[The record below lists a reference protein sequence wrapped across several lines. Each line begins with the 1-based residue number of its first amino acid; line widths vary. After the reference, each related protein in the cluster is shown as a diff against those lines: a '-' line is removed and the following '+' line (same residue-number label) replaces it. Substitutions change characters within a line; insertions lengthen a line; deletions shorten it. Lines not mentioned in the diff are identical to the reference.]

1 MATEIRE
8 AMQTV
13 AGEISGQRNSPNQ
26 NGPFQGSEEERA
38 KLAEAARIELGLPEG
53 TPIDVIRAKYIEQT
67 EEQYWVECSARNK
80 QLEAEEA
87 ARRKSD
93 RIHGCWRASHCPE
106 RHRSKAETFTGPQP
120 WLAKKAA
127 AWDIAAKGG
136 IVALIGSRGNGKTQ
150 LAVDLIRHACND
162 DKTARYL
169 KAMDFFIEVRA
180 SFKRESEDDESV
192 ILGEYQKPWLLVIDN
207 VDRRGSSEW
216 EDRLLTHLIDKRYD
230 LGVGTILIANLDP
243 TAFAE
248 HVGLDIVDRIR
259 DGGGLIV
266 ADWAGF
272 RGA

>member
-1 MATEIRE
+1 MR
-8 AMQTV
+8 TV
-13 AGEISGQRNSPNQ
+13 ADKISGQRNSQ
-26 NGPFQGSEEERA
+26 SHNGPFQGSEEERA

-53 TPIDVIRAKYIEQT
+53 TPIDVIRAKYIEQDEREYRAKWAT
-67 EEQYWVECSARNK
+67 QNK
-80 QLEAEEA
+80 QQEADEA

-93 RIHGCWRASHCPE
+93 RIHDCWRASYCPE
-106 RHRSKAETFTGPQP
+106 RHRSKAETFIDPQP
-120 WLAKKAA
+120 WLAKKAV
-127 AWDIAAKGG
+127 AWEIVRNGG
-136 IVALIGSRGNGKTQ
+136 MVALIGSRGNGKTQ

-162 DKTARYL
+162 DKTGRYL

-180 SFKRESEDDESV
+180 SFKKESEDDEST
-192 ILGEYQKPWLLVIDN
+192 ILREYQKPWLLVIDN

-248 HVGLDIVDRIR
+248 HVGADIVDRIR

-266 ADWAGF
+266 ADWPGF
-272 RGA
+272 RGVSA